1 MDINDLRTIVT
12 VIAFVTFL
20 GIVLWAYSARRQ
32 AGFDQAAR
40 SVLEEDDDGHARQ
53 TGRRGEER

>member
-20 GIVLWAYSARRQ
+20 GIVFWAYSGRRQ
-32 AGFDQAAR
+32 AAFDRAAR
-40 SVLEEDDDGHARQ
+40 SVLEENDDEYSRQ
-53 TGRRGEER
+53 TGRRGEGQ